1 MFPFFGCKTYRVFTP
16 QPGIELTPSILEGK
30 VLTTGLPGKS
40 LVYLFKMSFFLDQ
53 RTLVSN
59 IHCCIL
65 VTSYRT
71 WNILHVYLMK
81 AQRG

>member
-40 LVYLFKMSFFLDQ
+40 LVYLFKMSFFLD
-53 RTLVSN
+53 
-59 IHCCIL
+59 
-65 VTSYRT
+65 
-71 WNILHVYLMK
+71 
-81 AQRG
+81 